1 MFGLKVE
8 RGRRSCDNTELLQDN
23 IDSNRVER
31 MVVSTFGSFLADS
44 LAEWSQQVG
53 RSDDTSFWVTKKEVI
68 KISHKSFKERL

>member
-23 IDSNRVER
+23 IDSSRVER

-53 RSDDTSFWVTKKEVI
+53 RRDGTLFSVKKRG
-68 KISHKSFKERL
+68 H